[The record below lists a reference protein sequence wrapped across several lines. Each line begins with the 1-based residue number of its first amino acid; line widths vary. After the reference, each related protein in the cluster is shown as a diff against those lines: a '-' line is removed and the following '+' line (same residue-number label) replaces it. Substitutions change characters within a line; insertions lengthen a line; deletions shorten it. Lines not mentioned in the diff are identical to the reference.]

1 MRIGGIGYM
10 LLNDRGTGAT
20 SSLYHGYWMRGG
32 GTLTYLHVDSG
43 EGGILTYL
51 HVNSGEGGTRV
62 YLHVTIM
69 SIHSVISC
77 RLAEFR
83 HW

>member
-1 MRIGGIGYM
+1 MTG
-10 LLNDRGTGAT
+10 GTGAT
-20 SSLYHGYWMRGG
+20 SSLYHGYWMRGGGTLTYLHVDSGEG

-69 SIHSVISC
+69 LIHSVISC
-77 RLAEFR
+77 EFR